1 MYPKKEHSNVGIQ
14 FISSKFTAM
23 KKAYIIFPSLLFI
36 LASGFT
42 YDYFQS
48 TARETALHD
57 FTYKGMNLVAP
68 IEQIDKSTFAEL
80 KANHV
85 NAISLIPYAFVNTD
99 KATVQYNKEKQW
111 WGERPEGI
119 IECNQLAKN
128 QGMTVML
135 KPHLWISHEFY
146 TGNLDFPTT
155 AKWKKW
161 ETAYENY
168 ILEFAELA
176 EKEHIALFCF
186 GTELGNAVQKR
197 PEYWQQ
203 LIVKIKKVYHGK
215 LTYAANWDDYDKVPF
230 WKELDYIGIDAYFPL
245 SEEANPSVAELN
257 LAWQK
262 HLGKMEVTSK
272 RFGKKVLFTE
282 FGYRNSAYATQAP
295 WTEKNNERNEDAQ
308 ANAYEA
314 LFQSLSNKTWFD
326 GGFAWKWYA
335 DGYFKEDKNRV
346 DYTPQGKPALLSLKK
361 GYH

>member
-1 MYPKKEHSNVGIQ
+1 MGTP
-14 FISSKFTAM
+14 FISIKFTTM
-23 KKAYIIFPSLLFI
+23 KKKAFIIFPLLLLI
-36 LASGFT
+36 IASGFT
-42 YDYFQS
+42 VFHFQS
-48 TARETALHD
+48 TTKKTAPHH

-68 IEQIDKSTFAEL
+68 IKQIDQSTFQEL

-99 KATVQYNKEKQW
+99 KATVGYNKEKQW

-135 KPHLWISHEFY
+135 KPHLWISHGFY
-146 TGNLDFPTT
+146 TGNLDFPTI
-155 AKWKKW
+155 AAWEKW
-161 ETAYENY
+161 EAAYESY

-203 LIVKIKKVYHGK
+203 LILKIKKVYHGK

-230 WKELDYIGIDAYFPL
+230 WGQLDYIGIDAYFPL
-245 SEEANPSVAELN
+245 SDVQNPSVDELN
-257 LAWQK
+257 SAWQK
-262 HLGKMEVTSK
+262 HIAKMEITATK
-272 RFGKKVLFTE
+272 FGKKVLFTE
-282 FGYRNSAYATQAP
+282 FGYRNSTYAATEP
-295 WTEKNNERNEDAQ
+295 WTESNNEIYNQAQ

-314 LFQSLSNKTWFD
+314 LFQSMTQQTWFE
-326 GGFAWKWYA
+326 GGFAWKWFA
-335 DGYFKEDKNRV
+335 DGYFKEETNRV
-346 DYTPQGKPALLSLKK
+346 DYTPQGKPALLTLKK
-361 GYH
+361 WYQ